1 MARALS
7 MALLA
12 LAALPAAASAR
23 ELQPPLRGGERGA
36 GEMRDTVPRGA
47 PIATIAGA
55 KAYKAPDG
63 SRILVDVSPAY
74 RRDDAAI
81 QKFVD
86 FLGRLPH
93 GSELS
98 RLRLYIATPRE
109 VEQLC
114 GGVPGTLACYVAAL
128 RLMIAPGEQRPTTS
142 LSLGYIVAHEYGHHV
157 AANRSNAPFP
167 ASNYGPKS
175 WASQELVCQGVLE
188 KRYFPGDEGKH
199 YASNPGE
206 AWAEAY
212 AQLTYPGAAWAF
224 DPTLKPDAAAFAAA
238 RRDVLSPWRG
248 NVTKRFSGTLG
259 AGDKAKDVSFR
270 LRLDGSL
277 SVALSGPRNANFDLG
292 VIAAGREQART
303 RDRGSRDKLSPRV
316 VCRKSASGG
325 QITVRVRR
333 RSGSGRFTVTAKYP
347 G

>member
-7 MALLA
+7 LALLA

-23 ELQPPLRGGERGA
+23 ELQPPVPGGERGA
-36 GEMRDTVPRGA
+36 GAMRDTVLRSA
-47 PIATIAGA
+47 PLATTARA

-63 SRILVDVSPAY
+63 STILVDVSPSY

-98 RLRLYIATPRE
+98 RLRLYIATPGE
-109 VEQLC
+109 VERLC
-114 GGVPGTLACYVAAL
+114 GGVPGTLACYAAAL
-128 RLMIAPGEQRPTTS
+128 QVMIAPGQQPPSTN

-157 AANRSNAPFP
+157 AANRTNAPFP
-167 ASNYGPKS
+167 ASNYGPKY
-175 WASQELVCQGVLE
+175 WASQELVCQGVLD
-188 KRYFPGDEGKH
+188 KRYFPGDEGEH
-199 YASNPGE
+199 YKSNPGE
-206 AWAEAY
+206 AWAETY
-212 AQLTYPGAAWAF
+212 ARLTYPGVAWAF
-224 DPTLKPDAAAFAAA
+224 DPSLAPDAASLATA
-238 RRDVLSPWRG
+238 RRDVLDPWRG

-259 AGDKAKDVSFR
+259 ARDKAKDVSFR

-277 SVALSGPRNANFDLG
+277 SLSLSGPRTANFDLG
-292 VIAAGREQART
+292 VIAAGREQATT
-303 RDRGSRDKLSPRV
+303 RARGSRDKLSPRV
-316 VCRKSASGG
+316 VCRKSLSGG